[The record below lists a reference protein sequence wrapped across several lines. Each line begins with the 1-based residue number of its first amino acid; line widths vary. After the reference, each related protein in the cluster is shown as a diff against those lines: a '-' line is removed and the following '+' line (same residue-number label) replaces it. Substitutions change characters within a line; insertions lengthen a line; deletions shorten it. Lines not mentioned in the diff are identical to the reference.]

1 MTTPPMIETVGVVEV
16 GVTFVEGFAPV
27 LHIDGVGVP
36 LECPY
41 KTAAAFVAALKRLQ
55 IETARIVYVTGHKA
69 GYQRGHKAGS
79 RDGYREGYDR
89 GYDDGSW
96 EWEDDDGD

>member
-1 MTTPPMIETVGVVEV
+1 MNDQPIQATVGVVQV
-16 GVTFVEGFAPV
+16 GVACVEGFSPV

-41 KTAAAFVAALKRLQ
+41 RTATMILAALERLQ
-55 IETARIVYVTGHKA
+55 IETARMVYVTGHKA

-89 GYDDGSW
+89 GYDDGCW